1 MNPRAAILGLL
12 LAIAILGVGL
22 WRLFDLRFTTGDIYP
37 NGSSLRADPAGT
49 RAYFESLA
57 RIPGREVRREL
68 LPLSSVRGGAET
80 TLFLLELDPAENALG
95 KRDWEALKDLLANGG
110 RVVIS
115 LAAERNSSGTQGS
128 GTNLRT
134 RPVTLKGS
142 ESLEF
147 PNLAPTPSQ
156 TQTNRLQVASA
167 VRTETAPAE
176 LPARIPWRGDVFE
189 KVPQGWKSL
198 YDVDGA
204 PVVIQRVFG
213 RGTLVLLASND
224 LLTNDALRHQR
235 QTALLAW
242 LSGTG
247 TRILF
252 DETHLG
258 TRLSPGIL
266 TLVRRYGLGGVL
278 AGLVGVT
285 ALALWRAASGLV
297 PRLQATSS
305 DSRDVVLGRDAATG
319 FTQLLRRSVS
329 TEELLPL
336 CVAEWRRSLPAN
348 RPDLGRK
355 AEAIQDLCNL
365 ETARPPREQ
374 NPADTYRR
382 MAELLSRT

>member
-1 MNPRAAILGLL
+1 MNSRAGILGLL
-12 LAIAILGVGL
+12 LAVAVLGAGL
-22 WRLFDLRFTTGDIYP
+22 WRLFELRFATGDIYP
-37 NGSSLRADPAGT
+37 SGSSFRADPSGT

-57 RIPGREVRREL
+57 RIPGREVQRGL

-80 TLFLLELDPAENALG
+80 TLFLLELNPAERALG
-95 KRDWEALKDLLANGG
+95 KRDWAAVKDLLANGG

-115 LAAERNSSGTQGS
+115 LAAERFPRETQGS

-134 RPVTLKGS
+134 RPVTIQGS

-147 PNLAPTPSQ
+147 PNLAPTPSA
-156 TQTNRLQVASA
+156 TNRTQPASA
-167 VRTETAPAE
+167 LRTASAPTE

-189 KVPQGWKSL
+189 KVPEGWTSL
-198 YDVDGA
+198 YEVDGV
-204 PVVIQRVFG
+204 PVVMQRAMG

-247 TRILF
+247 TRFLF

-258 TRLSPGIL
+258 TRLDPGIL

-278 AGLVGVT
+278 AGLVAVT
-285 ALALWRAASGLV
+285 ALALWRAVSGLA
-297 PRLQATSS
+297 PRIPTPTT

-319 FTQLLRRSVS
+319 FTQLLRRSVP
-329 TEELLPL
+329 TEELLSL

-355 AEAIQDLCNL
+355 AEAIQDVCNL
-365 ETARPPREQ
+365 ESDRPPREQ
-374 NPADTYRR
+374 NPADAYRR
-382 MAELLSRT
+382 MAKLLSRN

>member
-1 MNPRAAILGLL
+1 MNSRAAILGLL
-12 LAIAILGVGL
+12 LAIAVLGAGL
-22 WRLFDLRFTTGDIYP
+22 WHLFDLRFTSGDIYP
-37 NGSSLRADPAGT
+37 NGSSLRADPSGT

-57 RIPGREVRREL
+57 RIPGREVRRGL

-80 TLFLLELDPAENALG
+80 TLFLLELDPAERALG
-95 KRDWEALKDLLANGG
+95 KRDWEAVKDLLANGG

-115 LAAERNSSGTQGS
+115 LAAERNPSGTQGA

-134 RPVTLKGS
+134 RPLTLKGS

-147 PNLAPTPSQ
+147 PNLAPAPSQ
-156 TQTNRLQVASA
+156 TNRSQIASA
-167 VRTETAPAE
+167 VRTQAAPAE
-176 LPARIPWRGDVFE
+176 LPARIPWRGAVFE
-189 KVPQGWKSL
+189 PAPEGWTNL
-198 YDVDGA
+198 YDLDGA
-204 PVVIQRVFG
+204 PVVIQRAFG

-247 TRILF
+247 TRFVF

-297 PRLQATSS
+297 PRLPAPSS

-319 FTQLLRRSVS
+319 FTQLLRRSVP

-374 NPADTYRR
+374 NLADAYRR
-382 MAELLSRT
+382 MTELLSRN